1 MEAIRQIY
9 DSLPDVISVPAE
21 MRRRKVEVVIFPLD
35 ENETEIISEKVRPQF
50 GNARGQVTMREDFD
64 APLED
69 FAEYMPEK

>member
-21 MRRRKVEVVIFPLD
+21 MRRRKVEVIILPLD
-35 ENETEIISEKVRPQF
+35 ENETETISEKAVPQF
-50 GNARGQVTMREDFD
+50 GNARGQVTMSDDFD

-69 FAEYMPEK
+69 FAEYMPE

>member
-21 MRRRKVEVVIFPLD
+21 MRRRKVEIIILPLD
-35 ENETEIISEKVRPQF
+35 ENETETISIKPRPQF
-50 GNARGQVTMREDFD
+50 GNARGQVSMSDDFD

-69 FAEYMPEK
+69 FAEYMPE